1 MSSLY
6 NRCSFS
12 RFCDPLEALNLE
24 AKVSAIYDQWVG
36 VPQEKG
42 IKRVGLVH
50 THISFTFVLQVMEKA
65 VGGVASWVYDLFAAN
80 GYNHGKKLFKVG
92 HQQL

>member
-1 MSSLY
+1 MGWCTT
-6 NRCSFS
+6 R
-12 RFCDPLEALNLE
+12 
-24 AKVSAIYDQWVG
+24 
-36 VPQEKG
+36 KG
-42 IKRVGLVH
+42 HKTSWLGTH

-92 HQQL
+92 HNTYNKGLLFTEC